1 MLAYLKTTSP
11 GVELFYRL
19 DNVSNAKANIII
31 SHGFAEHMGR
41 YDHVAKQF
49 LEAGY
54 NVLRYDLRGH
64 GQTKGLKGHIDSYQ
78 DLIEDADA
86 MVNLMALNNPG
97 LPNYML
103 GHSMG
108 GLVTTLY
115 GLKYPEKLAGQIIS
129 GAANGKIPDAKSIKA
144 KGLSALVKLTPK
156 LQIKNP
162 VNDEICSVKQVVED
176 YLNDPLVLK
185 SASVNFYNEFLNKA
199 TDELLENMNA
209 YSLPILI
216 LHGEKD
222 KVVPAEISQVLF
234 DEIQSTDKEIHIY
247 PDLFHEIFNENIK
260 EEIIDYAIDWLNLRA
275 KSAVQG

>member
-1 MLAYLKTTSP
+1 MLAYLKTTSSI
-11 GVELFYRL
+11 VELFYRL
-19 DNVSNAKANIII
+19 DNAANAKANIII
-31 SHGFAEHMGR
+31 NHGFAEHLGR
-41 YDHVAKQF
+41 YDHVAKQL

-64 GQTKGLKGHIDSYQ
+64 GQTKGPQGHIDSYQ
-78 DLIEDADA
+78 DFIEDADA
-86 MVNLMALNNPG
+86 MLNLMALNNPG
-97 LPNYML
+97 LPNFML

-129 GAANGKIPDAKSIKA
+129 GAANGKIPDSKSLKA
-144 KGLSALVKLTPK
+144 KALSAFVKLTPK

-162 VNDEICSVKQVVED
+162 VNDKICSVKQVVEN

-185 SASVNFYNEFLNKA
+185 SATVNFYNEFLNVA
-199 TDELLENMNA
+199 TDKLLENMDT

-222 KVVPAEISQVLF
+222 KVVPAEISQSLYE
-234 DEIQSTDKEIHIY
+234 DIQSVDKEIRIY
-247 PDLFHEIFNENIK
+247 PDLYHEIFNEDIK
-260 EEIIDYAIDWLNLRA
+260 EEIIDYVIDWLDLRVKA
-275 KSAVQG
+275 IIQG